1 MTRTG
6 WRRVAALV
14 TGCVLGTGAALGI
27 ASCTTAVPG
36 IGECAATT
44 NGGFG
49 SSGQGIT
56 SVVHPG
62 SQFQVNGGDTAW
74 YWPCNDRNFV
84 TSAAIPGAD
93 RKAPEYAVRTR
104 AEGNTPG
111 MPVYVWTSVYFTP
124 TQNDS
129 SMRKFLAFCFKYTCA
144 TRDPQSPTDTLAH
157 ASSPGW
163 ENMLI
168 ENMGPAVDRASQVAV
183 QNYGPDLWV
192 NQGEWDKLGNDI
204 AAGMNAQL
212 DKETETTVPFFC
224 GSGSTAGPHGTCT
237 GMTVIVSNVTP
248 ADPAVVANYDKQVAA
263 EQAAAANAARV
274 AAAEALYGP
283 YARYALMMQDLTQ
296 QCKTCTFI
304 VGNPGSV
311 PTEAAAVGK

>member
-1 MTRTG
+1 MKRTIAG
-6 WRRVAALV
+6 LTA
-14 TGCVLGTGAALGI
+14 TGALALAGFGL
-27 ASCTTAVPG
+27 AGCTTAVPG

-49 SSGQGIT
+49 SSGQGVT

-62 SQFQVNGGDTAW
+62 TQFQVGSGDTAW

-84 TSAAIPGAD
+84 TSATIPGAD

-104 AEGNTPG
+104 ASGDIPG

-124 TQNDS
+124 TQNDN
-129 SMRKFLAFCFKYTCA
+129 SMKKFLAFCFKYTCA
-144 TRDPQSPTDTLAH
+144 TRDPQSPTDILAH
-157 ASSPGW
+157 SSSPGW
-163 ENMLI
+163 ETMLV
-168 ENMGPAVDRASQVAV
+168 ENMGPAVDRAAQVAV

-224 GSGSTAGPHGTCT
+224 GSGSTSGPQGTCT

-263 EQAAAANAARV
+263 EQAKAANAARV
-274 AAAEALYGP
+274 AAAQQLYGQ
-283 YARYALMMQDLTQ
+283 YWAYELMIADEAAA
-296 QCKTCTFI
+296 CPKCTFYI
-304 VGNPGSV
+304 GNPGSV
-311 PTEAAAVGK
+311 PSAPVTAGK